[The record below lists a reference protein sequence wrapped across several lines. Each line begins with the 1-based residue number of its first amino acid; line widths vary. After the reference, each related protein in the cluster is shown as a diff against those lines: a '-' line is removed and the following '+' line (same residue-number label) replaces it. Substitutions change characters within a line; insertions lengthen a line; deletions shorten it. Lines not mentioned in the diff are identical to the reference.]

1 MEIEN
6 IKIAL
11 ENKSRILGESDY
23 EVFSV
28 LLLLKKIDGKLN
40 IVFEK
45 RAENIKQGG
54 EICFPGG
61 KLDLSDADCSI
72 TALRETYEEIGIPN
86 EEINI
91 LGQLPPFIAPMGF
104 LIETF
109 VGYTDFEIENANIN
123 KDEVEKVF
131 FIPLEYFLNTNPDIY
146 DIVIEIKPYVEKNGE
161 KIVLFP
167 TKDLNLPER
176 YHDKWG
182 GIKNKV
188 YVYHTKYGTL
198 WGITAKLVYEF
209 IKIIKKV
216 KKNV

>member
-1 MEIEN
+1 
-6 IKIAL
+6 
-11 ENKSRILGESDY
+11 
-23 EVFSV
+23 
-28 LLLLKKIDGKLN
+28 
-40 IVFEK
+40 
-45 RAENIKQGG
+45 
-54 EICFPGG
+54 
-61 KLDLSDADCSI
+61 
-72 TALRETYEEIGIPN
+72 
-86 EEINI
+86 
-91 LGQLPPFIAPMGF
+91 
-104 LIETF
+104 
-109 VGYTDFEIENANIN
+109 
-123 KDEVEKVF
+123 
-131 FIPLEYFLNTNPDIY
+131 LNTNPDIY

-216 KKNV
+216 